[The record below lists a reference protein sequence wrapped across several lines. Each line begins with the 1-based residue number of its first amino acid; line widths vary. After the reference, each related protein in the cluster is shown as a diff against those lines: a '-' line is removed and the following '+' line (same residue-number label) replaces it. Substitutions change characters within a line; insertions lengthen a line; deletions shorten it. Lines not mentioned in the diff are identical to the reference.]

1 MILAFPE
8 KPGAAFDAVK
18 KIPETTGVYLFLDKN
33 KKPLYIGK
41 AVNLKKRIQ
50 GHNKE
55 SFLKK
60 TRFLKIEKTSSEIEA
75 LIKESELIKKFQPK
89 YNVVFK
95 DGKNYFYLNF
105 SRGSMPKIFITHR
118 AKGRSIGPFVDG
130 RSLKKSLNLVRR
142 FFPFCSCQ
150 TPHLRR
156 CLNSQMNRC
165 FGFCCLK
172 NYEPKSFE
180 LKKYQENV
188 KKIKQIFTG
197 KNLDLRKKIT
207 KKIKQAAKK
216 LDFDTAQ
223 NLKLQLLGLE
233 NIFSHKE
240 LVLEK
245 QNFEIEELTKFLGLK
260 KLGRIEFF
268 DSSQMQG
275 SWRVAAMTVWQNNDF
290 DKSAWRLFKI
300 KNEKARDDLAMLEEV
315 LKRRLKHRDW
325 PMPQVLI
332 VDGGKNQ
339 LKTARNTIQ
348 DSRIKILALQKNKKH
363 APEELLILQSNRK
376 TAKVINLTSL
386 SKPLKNFLE
395 DFSEKTH
402 SFAVRFHR
410 KRRDRILL

>member
-1 MILAFPE
+1 
-8 KPGAAFDAVK
+8 
-18 KIPETTGVYLFLDKN
+18 
-33 KKPLYIGK
+33 
-41 AVNLKKRIQ
+41 
-50 GHNKE
+50 
-55 SFLKK
+55 
-60 TRFLKIEKTSSEIEA
+60 
-75 LIKESELIKKFQPK
+75 
-89 YNVVFK
+89 
-95 DGKNYFYLNF
+95 
-105 SRGSMPKIFITHR
+105 
-118 AKGRSIGPFVDG
+118 
-130 RSLKKSLNLVRR
+130 
-142 FFPFCSCQ
+142 
-150 TPHLRR
+150 
-156 CLNSQMNRC
+156 
-165 FGFCCLK
+165 
-172 NYEPKSFE
+172 
-180 LKKYQENV
+180 
-188 KKIKQIFTG
+188 
-197 KNLDLRKKIT
+197 
-207 KKIKQAAKK
+207 
-216 LDFDTAQ
+216 
-223 NLKLQLLGLE
+223 
-233 NIFSHKE
+233 
-240 LVLEK
+240 
-245 QNFEIEELTKFLGLK
+245 
-260 KLGRIEFF
+260 
-268 DSSQMQG
+268 MQG